1 MMKAVVVGLALVTV
15 LAGCD
20 PQQAT
25 DAAGRKLAAR
35 VVLPVIQTE
44 MPTPVALRA
53 TDCIVQNADA
63 EEVKALAKDIAVT
76 AGSSTVATIRGIAL
90 RREASNCFA
99 ANGVPPLVQR

>member
-20 PQQAT
+20 PKAAT
-25 DAAGRKLAAR
+25 DAAGRKLASR

-44 MPTPVALRA
+44 MPTPVAQRA
-53 TDCIVQNADA
+53 TECIVQNADA
-63 EEVKALAKDIAVT
+63 AEVQALAKDIAVT
-76 AGSSTVATIRGIAL
+76 AGSSTVATIRGIAM

-99 ANGVPPLVQR
+99 ANGVPPLVPR